1 MNVSSFNWYKIYPLY
16 SIRISCVKDFNH
28 QVMAE
33 KYSMDQVHMNELFWV
48 VTIAAIIAFIII
60 CLWLYSIFEA
70 CTRVEA
76 RSDDISQDPVL
87 ANQGMFKT
95 FP

>member
-1 MNVSSFNWYKIYPLY
+1 MRV
-16 SIRISCVKDFNH
+16 SCVKDFNH
-28 QVMAE
+28 QVMGE
-33 KYSMDQVHMNELFWV
+33 KHSMDQVHMNEYFWV
-48 VTIAAIIAFIII
+48 VTCAAIMAFLLI
-60 CLWLYSIFEA
+60 CLWLYFIFEA

-76 RSDDISQDPVL
+76 RSDDISQDRVL